1 MTGLEKITDQI
12 QEEAKAS
19 AASRIEAAQ
28 KEADEILAAAKDTCA
43 AMEAEAAE
51 KSAAM
56 KVNYEGRIK
65 SSAEQQRRTA
75 LLRAKQEIIA
85 GVIEEAYV
93 ALKEKDA
100 KSYFLTME
108 KILKTYALAEEGEIY
123 FSEEDLARMPA
134 DFEKKIKSAAK
145 EKGGSLVL
153 KKEPKAI
160 PDGFVLVYG
169 GVEENCTL
177 RALFDAKKDKLQD
190 KVNAILFL

>member
-1 MTGLEKITDQI
+1 MTGLEKITNQI

-19 AASRIEAAQ
+19 AARRLEAAQ
-28 KEADEILAAAKDTCA
+28 KEADAVIAEAKDVCA
-43 AMEAEAAE
+43 AMETETAE
-51 KSAAM
+51 KIAAM

-85 GVIEEAYV
+85 EVIEEARLT
-93 ALKEKDA
+93 LKKKDA
-100 KSYFLTME
+100 QSYFLTLE
-108 KILKTYALAEEGEIY
+108 KILKTYALAENGEIY
-123 FSEEDLARMPA
+123 FSAEDLARMPA
-134 DFEKKIKSAAK
+134 DFEKKIKTAAK

-160 PDGFVLVYG
+160 ADGFVLVYG

-177 RALFDAKKDKLQD
+177 KALFDAKKDELQD
-190 KVNAILFL
+190 KVNAILFS

>member
-19 AASRIEAAQ
+19 AARRLEAAQ
-28 KEADEILAAAKDTCA
+28 KEADAILAEAKEACA
-43 AMEAEAAE
+43 AMEAEAVE
-51 KSAAM
+51 KNAAM
-56 KVNYEGRIK
+56 KVNYEGRVK

-85 GVIEEAYV
+85 DVVEEAYV
-93 ALKEKDA
+93 TLKKKDTQ
-100 KSYFLTME
+100 SYFLTME
-108 KILKTYALAEEGEIY
+108 KILKTYALAEAGEIY
-123 FSEEDLARMPA
+123 FSKEDLDRMPG
-134 DFEKKIKSAAK
+134 DFEKKITAVAK

-160 PDGFVLVYG
+160 ADGFVLVYG

-177 RALFDAKKDKLQD
+177 KALFDAKKDELQD
-190 KVNAILFL
+190 KVNAILFS

>member
-19 AASRIEAAQ
+19 AARRLEAAQ
-28 KEADEILAAAKDTCA
+28 KEADAVIAEAKEVCA
-43 AMEAEAAE
+43 AMETETAE
-51 KSAAM
+51 KIAAM

-85 GVIEEAYV
+85 EVIEEARLT
-93 ALKEKDA
+93 LKKKDA
-100 KSYFLTME
+100 QSYFLTLE
-108 KILKTYALAEEGEIY
+108 KILKTYALAENGEIY
-123 FSEEDLARMPA
+123 FSAEDLARMPA
-134 DFEKKIKSAAK
+134 DFEKKIKTAAK

-160 PDGFVLVYG
+160 ADGFVLVYG

-177 RALFDAKKDKLQD
+177 KALFDAKRDQLQD
-190 KVNAILFL
+190 KVNAILFS

>member
-1 MTGLEKITDQI
+1 MTGLEKITAQI

-19 AASRIEAAQ
+19 AARTIEDAQ
-28 KEADEILAAAKDTCA
+28 KEADAVLAKAKDECA

-51 KSAAM
+51 KNAAF
-56 KVNYEGRIK
+56 KTNYDGRVK

-75 LLRAKQEIIA
+75 LLRAKQEIISE
-85 GVIEEAYV
+85 VIEEAYDS
-93 ALKEKDA
+93 LKKEDDKG
-100 KSYFLTME
+100 YFLMME

-123 FSEEDLARMPA
+123 FSAEDLDRMPA
-134 DFEKKIKSAAK
+134 DFEKKIKAAAK

-177 RALFDAKKDKLQD
+177 RALFDAKKDTLQD

>member
-19 AASRIEAAQ
+19 AARRLEAAQ
-28 KEADEILAAAKDTCA
+28 KEADAVIAEAKDVCA
-43 AMEAEAAE
+43 AMETETAE
-51 KSAAM
+51 KIADM

-85 GVIEEAYV
+85 EVIEEARLT
-93 ALKEKDA
+93 LKKKDA
-100 KSYFLTME
+100 QSYFLTLE
-108 KILKTYALAEEGEIY
+108 KILKTYALAENGEIY
-123 FSEEDLARMPA
+123 FSAEDLARMPA
-134 DFEKKIKSAAK
+134 DFEKKIKTAAK

-160 PDGFVLVYG
+160 ADGFVLVYG

-177 RALFDAKKDKLQD
+177 KALFDAKKDELQD
-190 KVNAILFL
+190 KVNAILFS

>member
-19 AASRIEAAQ
+19 AARRLDAAQ
-28 KEADEILAAAKDTCA
+28 KEADAVIAEAKDVCA
-43 AMEAEAAE
+43 AMETETAE
-51 KSAAM
+51 KIAAM

-85 GVIEEAYV
+85 EVIEEARLT
-93 ALKEKDA
+93 LKKKDA
-100 KSYFLTME
+100 QSYFLTLE
-108 KILKTYALAEEGEIY
+108 KILKTYALAENGEIY
-123 FSEEDLARMPA
+123 FSAEDLARMPA
-134 DFEKKIKSAAK
+134 DFEKKIKTAAK

-160 PDGFVLVYG
+160 ADGFVLVYG

-177 RALFDAKKDKLQD
+177 KALFDAKKDELQD
-190 KVNAILFL
+190 KVNAILFS

>member
-19 AASRIEAAQ
+19 AARRLESAQ
-28 KEADEILAAAKDTCA
+28 KEADAVLAEAKAECA
-43 AMEAEAAE
+43 AMEAEAAQ
-51 KSAAM
+51 KNAAL
-56 KVNYEGRIK
+56 KVNYAGRVK

-93 ALKEKDA
+93 TLKNKDVQ
-100 KSYFLTME
+100 SYFLTLE
-108 KILKTYALAEEGEIY
+108 KILKTYALAEDGEIY
-123 FSEEDLARMPA
+123 FSSEDLARMPA
-134 DFEKKIKSAAK
+134 DFEKKIAAAAK

-160 PDGFVLVYG
+160 ADGFILVYG
-169 GVEENCTL
+169 GIEENCTL
-177 RALFDAKKDKLQD
+177 KALFDAKKDMLQD
-190 KVNAILFL
+190 KVNAILFS

>member
-19 AASRIEAAQ
+19 AARRLEAAQ
-28 KEADEILAAAKDTCA
+28 KEADAVIAEAKDVCA
-43 AMEAEAAE
+43 AMETETAE
-51 KSAAM
+51 KIAAM

-85 GVIEEAYV
+85 EVIEEARLT
-93 ALKEKDA
+93 LKKKDA
-100 KSYFLTME
+100 QSYFLTLE
-108 KILKTYALAEEGEIY
+108 KILKTYALAENGEIY
-123 FSEEDLARMPA
+123 FSAEDLARMPA
-134 DFEKKIKSAAK
+134 DFEKKIKTAVK

-160 PDGFVLVYG
+160 ADGFVLVYG

-177 RALFDAKKDKLQD
+177 KALFDAKKDELQD
-190 KVNAILFL
+190 KVNAILFS

>member
-19 AASRIEAAQ
+19 AARRLEAAQ
-28 KEADEILAAAKDTCA
+28 KEADMILAEAKDACA

-51 KSAAM
+51 KNAAM
-56 KVNYEGRIK
+56 KVNYEGRVK

-85 GVIEEAYV
+85 DVIEEAYV
-93 ALKEKDA
+93 TLKKKDA
-100 KSYFLTME
+100 QSYFLTLE
-108 KILKTYALAEEGEIY
+108 KILKTYALAEDGEIC
-123 FSEEDLARMPA
+123 FSAEDLARMPA
-134 DFEKKIKSAAK
+134 DFEKKIKAAAK

-160 PDGFVLVYG
+160 ADGFVLVYG

-177 RALFDAKKDKLQD
+177 KALFDAKKDELQD
-190 KVNAILFL
+190 KVNAILFS

>member
-19 AASRIEAAQ
+19 AARRLEAAP
-28 KEADEILAAAKDTCA
+28 KEADAVIAEAKDVCA
-43 AMEAEAAE
+43 AMETETAE
-51 KSAAM
+51 KIAAM

-85 GVIEEAYV
+85 EVIEEARLT
-93 ALKEKDA
+93 LKKKDA
-100 KSYFLTME
+100 QSYFLTLE
-108 KILKTYALAEEGEIY
+108 KILKTYALAENGEIY
-123 FSEEDLARMPA
+123 FSAEDLARMPA
-134 DFEKKIKSAAK
+134 DFEKKIKTAAK

-160 PDGFVLVYG
+160 ADGFVLVYG

-177 RALFDAKKDKLQD
+177 KALFDAKKDELQD
-190 KVNAILFL
+190 KVNAILFS

>member
-19 AASRIEAAQ
+19 AARRLEAAQ
-28 KEADEILAAAKDTCA
+28 KEADAAIAEAKDVCA
-43 AMEAEAAE
+43 AMETETAE
-51 KSAAM
+51 KIAAM

-85 GVIEEAYV
+85 EVIEEARLT
-93 ALKEKDA
+93 LKKKDA
-100 KSYFLTME
+100 QSYFLTLE
-108 KILKTYALAEEGEIY
+108 KILKTYALAENGEIY
-123 FSEEDLARMPA
+123 FSAEDLARMPA
-134 DFEKKIKSAAK
+134 DFEKKIKTAAK

-160 PDGFVLVYG
+160 ADGFVLVYG

-177 RALFDAKKDKLQD
+177 KALFDAKKDELQD
-190 KVNAILFL
+190 KVNAILFS

>member
-19 AASRIEAAQ
+19 AARRLEAAQ
-28 KEADEILAAAKDTCA
+28 KEADAVIAEAKNVCA
-43 AMEAEAAE
+43 AMETETAE
-51 KSAAM
+51 KIAAM

-85 GVIEEAYV
+85 EVIEEARLT
-93 ALKEKDA
+93 LKKKDA
-100 KSYFLTME
+100 QSYFLTLE
-108 KILKTYALAEEGEIY
+108 KILKTYALAENGEIY
-123 FSEEDLARMPA
+123 FSAEDLARMPA
-134 DFEKKIKSAAK
+134 DFEKKIKTAAK

-160 PDGFVLVYG
+160 ADGFVLVYG

-177 RALFDAKKDKLQD
+177 KALFDAKKDELQD
-190 KVNAILFL
+190 KVNAILF

>member
-1 MTGLEKITDQI
+1 MTGLEKITNQI

-19 AASRIEAAQ
+19 AARRLEAAQ
-28 KEADEILAAAKDTCA
+28 KEADAVLAEAKDACA

-51 KSAAM
+51 KTAAM
-56 KVNYEGRIK
+56 KANYEGRVK

-85 GVIEEAYV
+85 EVIEEAYV
-93 ALKEKDA
+93 TLKEKDVQ
-100 KSYFLTME
+100 SYFLTME
-108 KILKTYALAEEGEIY
+108 KILKTYALAEDGEIY
-123 FSEEDLARMPA
+123 FSSEDLARMPA
-134 DFEKKIKSAAK
+134 DFEKKIKAAAK

-160 PDGFVLVYG
+160 ADGFVLVYG

-177 RALFDAKKDKLQD
+177 KALFDAKRDQLQD
-190 KVNAILFL
+190 KVNAILFS